1 MTPPATPTALR
12 QLHTALRR
20 ALADPEINTS
30 AKREERLHTV
40 VRTLERAAA
49 DLPPESLRSLPAL
62 FHRNVLGHPNQP
74 DTVLFRIAAGE
85 YRTRP
90 PYKQELTAASQRHI
104 MDGLVDLNRAARRRP
119 FWWEVP
125 GARPWSKHTRAPLD
139 PLGHITLRRALST
152 PVDRRRE
159 PYRLRLLAALE
170 VLWATGVTREGLVA
184 ADVTH
189 VAPDRSTIELT
200 VNPPGRTEATTR
212 VFALPASAR
221 AALGLWLPVR
231 AGVID
236 ANLREGAEHPANA
249 ALFVTLRHTVGVYP
263 DGSPRRVPP
272 GLRITGNGLETNYS
286 MWARRLNGEHVG
298 EPGWPVPTDL
308 YVIARGG
315 AEQLAAAEGVEGV
328 TAGA

>member
-1 MTPPATPTALR
+1 MTPPALR

-20 ALADPEINTS
+20 ALADPDINTS
-30 AKREERLHTV
+30 AKRAERLRTV

-49 DLPPESLRSLPAL
+49 DLPADSVRSLPAL
-62 FHRNVLGHPNQP
+62 FHRDVLGHPAQP

-90 PYKQELTAASQRHI
+90 PYNKRLTAASQRYI

-125 GARPWSKHTRAPLD
+125 GARPWSKHTRRPLD
-139 PLGHITLRRALST
+139 ARGHIELRRALSE
-152 PVDRRRE
+152 PVSRQRE

-184 ADVTH
+184 SDVTH
-189 VAPDRSTIELT
+189 LAPDRSTIELT
-200 VNPPGRTEATTR
+200 MNPPGRTEATVET
-212 VFALPASAR
+212 FTLPPSAR

-231 AGVID
+231 ARIV
-236 ANLREGAEHPANA
+236 AEHLREGSEHASNQ
-249 ALFVTLRHTVGVYP
+249 ALFITLRHTVGTYP
-263 DGSPRRVPP
+263 DGSPRQVPP
-272 GLRITGNGLETNYS
+272 GLRIAGNGLETNYS
-286 MWARRLNGEHVG
+286 MWARRLNREHADT
-298 EPGWPVPTDL
+298 PGWPVPTDL

-315 AEQLAAAEGVEGV
+315 AEHRVAAVGVRIRE
-328 TAGA
+328 TAGT